1 MTVGATPEKLEAKR
15 KYMRE
20 YMRNYTLS
28 PAAKA
33 NKRVRGRVSDTKAR
47 DTATAERRD
56 KNRKYMREYMRK
68 RNHKYQS
75 EPRGHDLYIMGID
88 RFPGEFKVGRTADP
102 KARALNMAGG
112 YPWQVNLLKV
122 FAGFGKYEK
131 AVHKA
136 LAPFMIADESKP
148 KTEWFRLPYD
158 DLVKKINNIIS
169 QTEH

>member
-33 NKRVRGRVSDTKAR
+33 NKRMSATKAR
-47 DTATAERRD
+47 DTATAERRN

-75 EPRGHDLYIMGID
+75 EPRGHDLYIMRID
-88 RFPGEFKVGRTADP
+88 RFP
-102 KARALNMAGG
+102 
-112 YPWQVNLLKV
+112 
-122 FAGFGKYEK
+122 
-131 AVHKA
+131 
-136 LAPFMIADESKP
+136 
-148 KTEWFRLPYD
+148 
-158 DLVKKINNIIS
+158 
-169 QTEH
+169 

>member
-1 MTVGATPEKLEAKR
+1 MTVGATPERRKAKR

-28 PAAKA
+28 PAARA
-33 NKRVRGRVSDTKAR
+33 NKRARSRVWNTKAR
-47 DTATAERRD
+47 FTATEEWRE
-56 KNRKYMREYMRK
+56 KNRTYMREYMRK

-102 KARALNMAGG
+102 KARALSMAGG

-122 FAGFGKYEK
+122 FAGFGKCEK
-131 AVHKA
+131 AIHKV
-136 LAPFMIADESKP
+136 LAPFMITDKSKP
-148 KTEWFRLPYD
+148 RTEWFRLPYD
-158 DLVKKINNIIS
+158 DLVKEINNVIS
-169 QTEH
+169 RFEH